1 MIIFQNPTSMIKT
14 YCNYISKIDRSKS
27 SSKLE
32 QSFLFFFK
40 NVQTDLDSK
49 QERKKER
56 IPTCAFKR
64 LDSKILKK
72 ELAKTQI
79 FFKNTHTHTHTHTHN
94 TLHSLLAA
102 YLPISSSAV
111 ESIIYC
117 RSMI

>member
-32 QSFLFFFK
+32 QSFLFFLK

-79 FFKNTHTHTHTHTHN
+79 FFKNTHTHTHTHT
-94 TLHSLLAA
+94 TLFTHSWLPTYLYLHQLLNQ
-102 YLPISSSAV
+102 SSIV
-111 ESIIYC
+111 D
-117 RSMI
+117 R